1 MAESGPAPRY
11 PHSPPLRPSH
21 TFPPTVIDQIQTM
34 AEEGR
39 YEIRGWG
46 AKRVLPTFDDLV
58 FITASASRYPLE
70 GYRERCETRTVL
82 GSRFARKPLVLDIP
96 ITIAGMSFGSLSA
109 NAKESLGR
117 AASAVGTSTTTG
129 DGGMTP
135 EERTASKYLV
145 YQCLPSR
152 YGFNP
157 EDVRKADAIEVVI
170 GQGAKPGGGG
180 MLLGQKV
187 SERVAGMR
195 TLPAGID
202 QRSASR
208 HPDWTGPDDLVIK
221 IEELREA
228 TSWEVP
234 IYVKVGATRTE
245 NDVKLAVAAGA
256 DVVVV
261 DGMQGGT
268 GATQDVFIE
277 HAGIPTLP
285 AVRIAAEAL
294 RDIGKQH
301 EVQLIVSGG
310 IRSGAD
316 VAKALALGATAVSI
330 GVASLISLGC
340 NRGAWFD
347 GKDWVDA
354 SADYELLGTR
364 PGFCHHCHT
373 GRCPVGITTQDPI
386 LEKRLDPEVGAA
398 WVTNYLRAMTMEL
411 TTLAR
416 ACGKSNVHNLER
428 EDLVALTIEAA
439 AMAGVPLA
447 GTHWIP
453 GR

>member
-1 MAESGPAPRY
+1 MAEPAPA
-11 PHSPPLRPSH
+11 PKFVHPPPLRPSH
-21 TFPPTVIDQIQTM
+21 TFPPAVIDQIQTM

-46 AKRVLPTFDDLV
+46 AKRALPTFDDLV

-195 TLPAGID
+195 TLPPGID

-228 TSWEVP
+228 TRWEVP

-347 GKDWVDA
+347 GSDWVDA
-354 SADYELLGTR
+354 TSDYELLGTS

>member
-1 MAESGPAPRY
+1 MSETPSHRRRI
-11 PHSPPLRPSH
+11 PLRASH
-21 TFPPTVIDQIQTM
+21 TFSPQVIDQIHTM

-58 FITASASRYPLE
+58 FISASASRYPLE
-70 GYRERCETRTVL
+70 GYREKCETRTVL
-82 GSRFARKPLVLDIP
+82 GSRFASKPIVLDIP

-109 NAKESLGR
+109 NAKEALGR
-117 AASAVGTSTTTG
+117 AATMVGTSTTTG

-135 EERTASKYLV
+135 EERRASKQLV

-157 EDVRKADAIEVVI
+157 ADLHRADAIEIVI

-187 SERVAGMR
+187 SERVAAMR

-208 HPDWTGPDDLVIK
+208 HPDWVGPDDLCIK

-228 TSWEVP
+228 TNWEKP

-245 NDVKLAVAAGA
+245 HDVKLAVAAGA

-261 DGMQGGT
+261 DGLQGGT

-316 VAKALALGATAVSI
+316 VAKAIALGATAVSI
-330 GVASLISLGC
+330 GVASLIGLGC
-340 NRGAWFD
+340 NRPEWYSPADDSWHDVTPEYEALGA
-347 GKDWVDA
+347 A
-354 SADYELLGTR
+354 
-364 PGFCHHCHT
+364 PGYCHHCHT
-373 GRCPVGITTQDPI
+373 GRCPVGITTQDPD
-386 LEKRLDPEVGAA
+386 LELRLDPEVGARWMA
-398 WVTNYLRAMTMEL
+398 NYLRAMTMEL

-416 ACGKSNVHNLER
+416 ACGKSDVHNLER

-447 GTHWIP
+447 GTNWVP
-453 GR
+453 GRI

>member
-1 MAESGPAPRY
+1 MKIGHRS
-11 PHSPPLRPSH
+11 HPLRASH
-21 TFPPTVIDQIQTM
+21 SFPPQVIDQIQMM
-34 AEEGR
+34 AEEGH

-46 AKRVLPTFDDLV
+46 AKRKLPTFDDLV
-58 FITASASRYPLE
+58 FVTASASRYPLE
-70 GYRERCETRTVL
+70 GYRERCETKTVL
-82 GSRFARKPLVLDIP
+82 GSRFASRPIELDIP

-109 NAKESLGR
+109 NAKEALGR
-117 AASAVGTSTTTG
+117 AATAVGTSTTTG
-129 DGGMTP
+129 DGGMTA
-135 EERTASKYLV
+135 EERNASKTLV

-157 EDVRKADAIEVVI
+157 EDLRKADAIEIVI

-187 SERVAGMR
+187 SDRVAEMR
-195 TLPAGID
+195 TLPAGVD

-208 HPDWTGPDDLVIK
+208 HPDWVGPDDLVIK

-228 TSWEVP
+228 TDWEKP

-316 VAKALALGATAVSI
+316 AAKALALGATAVSI
-330 GVASLISLGC
+330 GVASLIALGC
-340 NRGAWFD
+340 NRGAWYD
-347 GKDWVDA
+347 RSDWVDA
-354 SADYELLGTR
+354 TEGYQSLGTE

-373 GRCPVGITTQDPI
+373 GECPVGITTQDPI
-386 LEKRLDPEVGAA
+386 LSARLDPDVGAQ

-416 ACGKSNVHNLER
+416 ACGKSDVHNLER

-447 GTHWIP
+447 GTSWIP
-453 GR
+453 GTLS